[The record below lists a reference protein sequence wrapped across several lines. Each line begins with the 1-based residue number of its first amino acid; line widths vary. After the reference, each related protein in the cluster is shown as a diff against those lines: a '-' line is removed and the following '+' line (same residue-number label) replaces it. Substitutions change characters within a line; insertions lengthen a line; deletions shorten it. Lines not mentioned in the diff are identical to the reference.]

1 MLHLIIWWLC
11 TYYSNGA
18 ADMAAI
24 YYERIDV
31 EGHRFGPSSYQRKN
45 AVKAVD
51 NVLLRMSKLIKVSV
65 TWKLQYPFKDI
76 SFTLFNVFIKYV

>member
-1 MLHLIIWWLC
+1 
-11 TYYSNGA
+11 
-18 ADMAAI
+18 MAAI

-65 TWKLQYPFKDI
+65 T
-76 SFTLFNVFIKYV
+76 